1 MNRPKRQK
9 LAAGAALCALAIV
22 ATACSSSN
30 SSTSSSS
37 STSSTASGS
46 NSSTATTAA
55 APTGSAINIG
65 VIEPTNTSIYNAGD
79 EVAAVRAA
87 AAGINGQGGI
97 NGHKVVVDY
106 CNSQDDPNATA
117 ACVRQMISD
126 KVVELAAGIDILG
139 PSMVESLSA
148 AGIPVV
154 DEDALSLGEMTATTA
169 FPLTGG
175 IPAAEAVEAYVAAQK
190 GFKKILLVA
199 NSGSPFETT
208 FETALSDSARKNGI
222 AYAGVVDFP
231 VAGVSDF
238 SPDAAK
244 IVNSGADIVSIPL
257 SIDQAIPLIQAVRAL
272 GSKVQFII
280 NSGAFTNAAIAQN
293 SALVNGLYIVN
304 DVPPVTASTESQF
317 PVIKTFVSQMNAEAA
332 TGDSNANLNDI
343 RSFALRIWDV
353 LQAQFQIMKGIGG
366 AITASS
372 FLAALDSAKDVSLDG
387 ILPDWTPSAHI
398 SITGL
403 GSTRYSEANY
413 WLLKI
418 EGGQQKLLSSQP
430 INAAAVQGQ

>member
-1 MNRPKRQK
+1 MNRQKRQI
-9 LAAGAALCALAIV
+9 LAAGVAMCALAIV
-22 ATACSSSN
+22 ATACSSS
-30 SSTSSSS
+30 SSTG
-37 STSSTASGS
+37 STAGS
-46 NSSTATTAA
+46 VSSAA
-55 APTGSAINIG
+55 GTGSAPSGSAINIG

-87 AAGINGQGGI
+87 AAGINARGGI

-139 PSMVESLSA
+139 PSMVQSLSA

-154 DEDALSLGEMTATTA
+154 NEDALSLGEMTATTA

-175 IPAAEAVEAYVAAQK
+175 IPAAEAVEASVAAQK
-190 GFKKILLVA
+190 GFMKILLVA
-199 NSGSPFETT
+199 NSGNPFETT
-208 FETALSDSARKNGI
+208 FEAALSGSAKKNGI

-238 SPDAAK
+238 SPYAAK
-244 IVNSGADIVSIPL
+244 IANSGADIVSIPL
-257 SIDQAIPLIQAVRAL
+257 SINQAIPLIQAVRAL

-280 NSGAFTNAAIAQN
+280 NSGAFTNEDISKN

-304 DVPPVTASTESQF
+304 DVPPINDSAESQF
-317 PVIKTFVSQMNAEAA
+317 PIIKTFVSEMKAEEA
-332 TGDSNANLNDI
+332 TGDSDANIDKI

-353 LQAQFQIMKGIGG
+353 LQAQFQIMKGMKDP
-366 AITASS
+366 ITASS
-372 FLAALDSAKDVSLDG
+372 YLAALNSAKDVSLNG
-387 ILPDWTPSAHI
+387 ILPDWTPSTHI

-403 GSTRYSEANY
+403 GATRYSEANY
-413 WLLKI
+413 WLLQI
-418 EGGQQKLLSSQP
+418 EGGQQKLVSSQP
-430 INAAAVQGQ
+430 IDAVQVQG

>member
-1 MNRPKRQK
+1 MNRQKRQK
-9 LAAGAALCALAIV
+9 LVAGAAVCALAIV
-22 ATACSSSN
+22 ATACN
-30 SSTSSSS
+30 SSSS
-37 STSSTASGS
+37 STGSTTGSDAGAAS
-46 NSSTATTAA
+46 
-55 APTGSAINIG
+55 TGSAPSGSAVNIG

-79 EVAAVRAA
+79 ELAAVRAA
-87 AAGINGQGGI
+87 AAGINSQGGI

-154 DEDALSLGEMTATTA
+154 DEDALSLGEMTASTA

-175 IPAAEAVEAYVAAQK
+175 IPAAEAVEGYVAAQK

-208 FETALSDSARKNGI
+208 FETALSDSAKKNGI

-238 SPDAAK
+238 SPYAAK
-244 IVNSGADIVSIPL
+244 IANSGADIVSIPL

-280 NSGAFTNAAIAQN
+280 NSGALTNADITKNA
-293 SALVNGLYIVN
+293 SLVNGLYIVN
-304 DVPPVTASTESQF
+304 DVPPVNASTESKF
-317 PVIKTFVSQMNAEAA
+317 PILKTFVSQMNAEAA
-332 TGDSNANLNDI
+332 TGDSDANLNDL
-343 RSFALRIWDV
+343 RSFSLRIWDV
-353 LQAQFQIMKGIGG
+353 LQAQFQIMKGMKGT
-366 AITASS
+366 ITASS
-372 FLAALDSAKDVSLDG
+372 YLAALNSAKDVSLNG

-403 GSTRYSEANY
+403 GTTHFSEANY
-413 WLLKI
+413 WLLQI
-418 EGGQQKLLSSQP
+418 EGGQQTLLSGQP
-430 INAAAVQGQ
+430 INAVQVQG